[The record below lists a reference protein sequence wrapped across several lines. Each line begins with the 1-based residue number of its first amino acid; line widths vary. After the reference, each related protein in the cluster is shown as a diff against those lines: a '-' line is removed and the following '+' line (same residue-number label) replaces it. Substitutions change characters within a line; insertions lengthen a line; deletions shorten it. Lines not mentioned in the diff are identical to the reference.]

1 MTKDAWETATPVKKP
16 PLFTVEISFQPFYDE
31 SGQPAKKIE
40 RWYVHNQS
48 WPEITSLRERLFTHG
63 FFLERSPGRGEI
75 IFPFDFRKILI
86 DIQREGFKDGDTF
99 IPYK

>member
-1 MTKDAWETATPVKKP
+1 MTKQQWEKEKCH
-16 PLFTVEISFQPFYDE
+16 LFTVEIIFQPSFAIDGIPTN
-31 SGQPAKKIE
+31 SVE

-48 WPEITSLRERLFTHG
+48 WPEITALRERLFTHG

-86 DIQREGFKDGDTF
+86 DIQPKGFKE
-99 IPYK
+99 II